1 MTTCKLTDLIRR
13 RIWGSTENYV
23 ALVPGDVRCA
33 TRFLVSPKLLGPESR
48 DFEPL
53 LEWVVQKY
61 VFDDDN

>member
-1 MTTCKLTDLIRR
+1 MTMIWLTALIRR

-33 TRFLVSPKLLGPESR
+33 TRFLVSPHLLGPESR

-61 VFDDDN
+61 VFDDDV